1 MITGLVWVLMLA
13 GSALAQ
19 GGELVGAEWGVQG
32 RRGVDV
38 TARLRTFI
46 QEGVLQLEA
55 TRFNLGIDPAPHE
68 NKVLVIHLRQRDGEV
83 KDYSYPERSVVR
95 LELHH
100 EEWHGRREDQ
110 DRRDEDQD
118 RHDEHQDRHDEDQD
132 RHDHD
137 AHHGDYERRDHDGR
151 RAEGSEPHERGL
163 QILRASY
170 GADGQFVNVT
180 DALRSRVDEGR
191 LFLRVDNYSMG
202 IDPLP
207 GAHKFLRVL
216 YTMDGQRRNIVVDEK
231 TDLRLP

>member
-1 MITGLVWVLMLA
+1 MRLRAIGMITGLVWVLMLA

-19 GGELVGAEWGVQG
+19 GGGLVGAEWGVPG

-38 TARLRTFI
+38 TARVRTFI
-46 QEGVLQLEA
+46 HEGVLQLEA

-68 NKVLVIHLRQRDGEV
+68 NKVLVIRLRQRDGDV
-83 KDYSYPERSVVR
+83 KAYSYPERSVVR
-95 LELHH
+95 LELDH

-110 DRRDEDQD
+110 DR
-118 RHDEHQDRHDEDQD
+118 
-132 RHDHD
+132 HDHD
-137 AHHGDYERRDHDGR
+137 AHNGDYERRDHDGR
-151 RAEGSEPHERGL
+151 REEGSEPHERGL

-207 GAHKFLRVL
+207 GAHKSLRVL
-216 YTMDGQRRNIVVDEK
+216 YTMDGQRRDIVVDEK